1 MRTAAVAGLA
11 VVAIACG
18 PVFGTPAPVLTS
30 QEAFVLPG
38 TDIGDVPTDE
48 VYLGFADSII
58 DGVNPALNT
67 GPLNLADIVDYPGSF
82 WPVSGG
88 GFADPTF
95 DNSVGAGVANLHAA
109 VVGSAAESIL
119 IFGYSQGAVVA
130 TGFKSANPDP
140 EKPITYVLDSN
151 PNRPNGGILERFAG
165 LTVPILGITASGA
178 TPAVGGITY
187 DVARQYEGWADFPR
201 YPLNVVATLNAV
213 LGIAFLHGVN
223 RQIDEVDFAA
233 LNDPAKTDI
242 VTDGETTYYTVP
254 TARLPLLMPL
264 EFIVPSPMLTAL
276 DAPLRVIVEWGY
288 DRGVSP
294 GMPTTA
300 ALIRWGNPVQNLKNL
315 ALAIPTGI
323 DDGLAEA
330 AGNPA
335 YRPLGTTSA
344 GMYGIGGRPQS
355 PTPAPSAGVKSAAAV
370 SITARSNRAA
380 MVSPAAR
387 NNGARPGKPTQDH
400 PGRANARAR

>member
-1 MRTAAVAGLA
+1 MRTALFAGAIVA
-11 VVAIACG
+11 AIACG
-18 PVFGTPAPVLTS
+18 PVFGTPAPVLMT
-30 QEAFVLPG
+30 QAFVLHG

-95 DNSVGAGVANLHAA
+95 DNSVGAGGANLHAA
-109 VVGSAAESIL
+109 VVGSEAESIL

-130 TGFKSANPDP
+130 TRFKSANPDP
-140 EKPITYVLDSN
+140 ATPVTYVLGSN
-151 PNRPNGGILERFAG
+151 PNRPNGGILGRFAG
-165 LTVPILGITASGA
+165 LTVPILGISASGA
-178 TPAVGGITY
+178 TPTAGGVTY

-201 YPLNVVATLNAV
+201 YPLNVVSTINAV
-213 LGIAFLHGVN
+213 LGIAYLHGVN
-223 RQIDEVDFAA
+223 KQIDQVDFAD
-233 LNDPAKTDI
+233 LDDPAKTDI
-242 VTDGETTYYTVP
+242 VADGETTYYTVP
-254 TARLPLLMPL
+254 TARLPLLIPL
-264 EFIVPSPMLTAL
+264 EFIVPSPILTAL

-288 DRGVSP
+288 DRGVNP
-294 GMPTTA
+294 GTPTTA
-300 ALIRWGNPVQNLKNL
+300 ALIRWGNPVQDLVNL

-335 YRPLGTTSA
+335 YRPLGTAAA
-344 GMYGIGGRPQS
+344 GMYGVGGRPQS
-355 PTPAPSAGVKSAAAV
+355 PVPVPSAGAKSAATV

-380 MVSPAAR
+380 VVSPAAR
-387 NNGARPGKPTQDH
+387 HNGARPAKPTQDH